1 MMTMPRVTDWSRAFD
16 EPIPLP
22 KGKTLAPL
30 RAAALYITEL
40 LPLDSFAMLEGKRS
54 KVLARR
60 AWLNCRELHQRTT
73 SRTLRTLVLCIEHA
87 FPQLGALSSP
97 VTQPRTLD
105 SIGSLEIII
114 V

>member
-1 MMTMPRVTDWSRAFD
+1 M
-16 EPIPLP
+16 
-22 KGKTLAPL
+22 
-30 RAAALYITEL
+30 
-40 LPLDSFAMLEGKRS
+40 PLDSFAMLAGKRS
-54 KVLARR
+54 KVLTRR
-60 AWLNCRELHQRTT
+60 AWLNCRELPANYKPYIED
-73 SRTLRTLVLCIEHA
+73 LGFGIEHA